1 MKEDWMLLIEK
12 YNIEGARIKFENICK
27 TLYEILNPKKNVKS
41 VRVSQGDKGIDI
53 FIGDIGVE
61 PIDVIQCKF
70 FPTLGKSQKDQ
81 ITKSFNRVIKSEDFE
96 IRTWTLCIINEL
108 SVEEHI
114 WWSNWKKK
122 KIKEWHL
129 NPDSILLKDGS
140 DLINLLKDNNLYNTV
155 FEKIDSLRIEEIH
168 DVITNKYSLDDIEI
182 TLKKS
187 SNPLQQ
193 VKNYIGSNPLTHI
206 PRKQT
211 YEIYTWIKDDLKND
225 SKNILILTGEKGV
238 GKSVIMKDLYDIL
251 TNEGNFVLGIKADKY
266 YYSNITE
273 LEKNIFLNSLTFE
286 ILLNSFKNKNEKLI
300 LLIDQIDA
308 LSYSITS
315 NREFINT
322 YTRIISEFENE
333 KNLRVVIST
342 RKYDLEYDAE
352 LSIYNSQKYSKKE
365 VALIDPKEVLSIL
378 EKYNIQTVPN
388 KFLELLRTPN
398 NLNIFC
404 SLPSKTKINYDTV
417 SSLKDL
423 YDEFWSQLISRN
435 KNRKIKDLI
444 FRIVNKMY
452 EDGIAV
458 GNIYNDDYF
467 DELNYLKSNSV
478 IIENNKRIQFF
489 HQTFYEYCYAKFFV
503 ENNNSLEEYII
514 KNEQSL
520 YIRSVVKMV
529 AEYLREYN
537 INKYVS
543 VLENVLFNQKFR
555 YHIKT
560 VLISCLSI
568 QNNISR
574 EEKIFCLNNILN
586 NNEIEELFLTSIYS
600 KDWINF
606 FINENILKGYFEKN
620 KKDLIWTLL
629 ARNINLNS
637 IKILKYLEN
646 IEFDDK
652 NNYMSRLIINIE
664 DWEDNQLIVFFEK
677 YILYQPPSNNG
688 MLNIWYFKILEK
700 IYKYYPDFVYNCI
713 KEPLIESFSNYNHT
727 IEYSLNELLVEI
739 SKTNPIELF
748 NFLLDEVK
756 KIVKETKFPIIYN
769 HHKIKTQFYDSY
781 KNSLF
786 SSEHDEKTIIK
797 HLEELVKRLPEN
809 SFNHFFEMNKNV
821 NDVNVIKL
829 IIHGLKSR
837 NSKYSS
843 NVIDL
848 IKIIERKNGFKG
860 RDDEFQLMLRNL
872 ITQFFEYFNEEDKGF
887 IINLYLNLTSI
898 YDVYIYERDGKKKYS
913 LNSFGEKKFVFI
925 KSLPESV
932 INNNE
937 VLKKEYQCL
946 YRKFGDIDH
955 RKALNTSIYRSGV
968 VGPPLS
974 QNAYTKMSLTSW
986 KKSILKFNSSYES
999 DEFLRGGMLEHARS
1013 FENEV
1018 SKAPEKFYNFID
1030 CLFKDKKVDFCY
1042 LSYGINGL
1050 IKGKYSPD
1058 KVIVLYKKLIK
1069 LKLDREYLMY
1079 SNWKIR
1085 YFIETQ
1091 TIDLEIVEHICN
1103 IAKNYPIKEQD
1114 LNPNHLLSDGINSVR
1129 GSAVDVLLN
1138 LYKHK
1143 EYKDLVFSTIEEVI
1157 ENCNLSIKVTI
1168 ISRIAFLNYLNTSQA
1183 FSIFKKL
1190 VSTKNTDILKHSI
1203 NSGQYYNN
1211 SFHEEMEDY
1220 IVALMENE
1228 ETQQTNYILVN
1239 SYLEGKIYGK
1249 KYYKDFIAKGKSAI
1263 LCALKVAEE
1272 FLFYKGR
1279 LNNKAITMLYE
1290 FLNNDD
1296 IEIAREYEAII
1307 LRKFKNGEFLEL
1319 YDFMLAYSKS
1329 KVCKRAPHYFLDYLI
1344 LHSKDYPNECLKLI
1358 ENIDFSRNP
1367 NIQESGYYDKE
1378 PIQLVLGI
1386 YSKLILPLKK
1396 DKEKIEKCLD
1406 IFDGMLTH
1414 SHLRNNAIRA
1424 IELMSE

>member
-1 MKEDWMLLIEK
+1 MKEDWMRLIEK
-12 YNIEGARIKFENICK
+12 YNIAGARIKFEDICT
-27 TLYEILNPKKNVKS
+27 TLFKKLNPQKNVKS
-41 VRVSQGDKGIDI
+41 VRVSKGDKGIDI

-70 FPTLGKSQKDQ
+70 FQTIGKSQKDQ
-81 ITKSFNRVIKSEDFE
+81 ITKSFNRVIKSEGFK

-122 KIKEWHL
+122 KINELYL
-129 NPDSILLKDGS
+129 NSDFIFLKDGS
-140 DLINLLKDNNLYNTV
+140 DLIDLLKENNLYDVV
-155 FEKIDSLRIEEIH
+155 FEKIDSIRLEEIH
-168 DVITNKYSLDDIEI
+168 NVITHNYSLDDINN
-182 TLKKS
+182 TLRKS

-193 VKNYIGSNPLTHI
+193 VKNYIGTNPLTHLT
-206 PRKQT
+206 RKQT
-211 YEIYTWIKDDLKND
+211 AEIYTWIKDDLRND

-238 GKSVIMKDLYDIL
+238 GKSVIMKDLYDLL
-251 TNEGNFVLGIKADKY
+251 TNEGNFVLGIKADKH

-286 ILLNSFKNKNEKLI
+286 ILLNSFKNKRLI
-300 LLIDQIDA
+300 ILIDQIDA

-333 KNLRVVIST
+333 KKLRVVIST

-352 LSIYNSQKYSKKE
+352 LSIYNSQKYSKIE
-365 VALIDPKEVLSIL
+365 VTLIEPEEVLNIL
-378 EKYNIQTVPN
+378 EKYNIKTVPN

-435 KNRKIKDLI
+435 KNKKIKNLI
-444 FRIVNKMY
+444 FIIVNKMY

-478 IIENNKRIQFF
+478 IIENNRRIQFF

-529 AEYLREYN
+529 AEYLREYD
-537 INKYVS
+537 INKYIY
-543 VLENVLFNQKFR
+543 VLENVLFNQKYR
-555 YHIKT
+555 NHIKT
-560 VLISCLSI
+560 LLISCFSI

-574 EEKIFCLNNILN
+574 EEKIFCLNYILQN
-586 NNEIEELFLTSIYS
+586 KEIEELFLTSIYS

-606 FINENILKGYFEKN
+606 FINEDILKEYFEEN

-637 IKILKYLEN
+637 VKILKYLKS

-664 DWEDNQLIVFFEK
+664 DWEDNQLIIFFEK

-688 MLNIWYFKILEK
+688 RSNIWYFKILGK
-700 IYKYYPDFVYNCI
+700 IYKYYPDFVHNCI
-713 KEPLIESFSNYNHT
+713 KQPLIESFSSYNHA
-727 IEYSLNELLVEI
+727 IDYSLNELLVEI
-739 SKTNPIELF
+739 SRTNPIELF

-756 KIVKETKFPIIYN
+756 KIFRETKSPIIYN
-769 HHKIKTQFYDSY
+769 HHKIKTEFYDSY

-786 SSEHDEKTIIK
+786 SSEYDEKTIIK

-809 SFNHFFEMNKNV
+809 SFNHFFEMNKND

-837 NSKYSS
+837 NSKYSRY
-843 NVIDL
+843 VIEL

-860 RDDEFQLMLRNL
+860 RDDDFQLMLRNL
-872 ITQFFEYFNEEDKGF
+872 ITQFFEYFKEEDKDF

-898 YDVYIYERDGKKKYS
+898 YDIYIYERDGKKKYN

-932 INNNE
+932 IDNNE
-937 VLKKEYQCL
+937 NLKKEYQCL

-955 RKALNTSIYRSGV
+955 KKALNTSTYRSGV

-974 QNAYTKMSLTSW
+974 QKAYTKMNLISW

-999 DEFLRGGMLEHARS
+999 GMFLRGGMLEHAQS
-1013 FENEV
+1013 FEGEV
-1018 SKAPEKFYNFID
+1018 SKDSEKFYSFID
-1030 CLFKDKKVDFCY
+1030 DLFKDKKVDVCY
-1042 LSYGINGL
+1042 LIYGIKGL
-1050 IKGKYSPD
+1050 IKGTYNPD
-1058 KVIVLYKKLIK
+1058 KVKVLYKKSIK
-1069 LKLDREYLMY
+1069 LKLEREYLMY
-1079 SNWKIR
+1079 SNWNVR

-1091 TIDLEIVEHICN
+1091 TIDTEIVEHICN
-1103 IAKNYPIKEQD
+1103 IAKNYPIKERE
-1114 LNPNHLLSDGINSVR
+1114 LNPNHLLVDGINSVK
-1129 GSAVDVLLN
+1129 GSAIDVLLH

-1143 EYKDLVFSTIEEVI
+1143 EYEELVFSTIEEII
-1157 ENCNLSIKVTI
+1157 ESCNLSIKANI
-1168 ISRIAFLNYLNTSQA
+1168 INSIAYLNHLNTSRA

-1190 VSTKNTDILKHSI
+1190 VSTNNTDILKHSI

-1211 SFHEEMEDY
+1211 SFHAEMEDY

-1228 ETQQTNYILVN
+1228 ETQQTNYVLVN

-1249 KYYKDFIAKGKSAI
+1249 KYYKDFVAKGKSAI

-1272 FLFYKGR
+1272 FLFYNGS
-1279 LNNKAITMLYE
+1279 LNNKALNMLYE
-1290 FLNNDD
+1290 FLNSDD
-1296 IEIAREYEAII
+1296 IEIARKYEAII
-1307 LRKFKNGEFLEL
+1307 LRKFKKGNFLEL
-1319 YDFMLAYSKS
+1319 YDFMLVYSKS
-1329 KVCKRAPHYFLDYLI
+1329 EVCKRAPHYFLDYLI
-1344 LHSKDYPNECLKLI
+1344 LNSKDYPNECLKLI

-1367 NIQESGYYDKE
+1367 NIEEFGYYDKE
-1378 PIQLVLGI
+1378 PIQLILGI
-1386 YSKLILPLKK
+1386 YSKLLIPLKK

-1406 IFDGMLTH
+1406 IFDGMLKHT
-1414 SHLRNNAIRA
+1414 HLRNNATRA